1 MAATGMQPAVLY
13 EKTAAGAVAIVT
25 LNRPD
30 DLNAYNVA
38 MRDAL
43 YEALVAVRDDPEVRA
58 MVLQGNGPAFSTGGD
73 LTEFGTAPSAVVAR
87 QTRWRRDVWGTLWNL
102 PKITVAAVHGFVVGG
117 GFEMALLC
125 DQCIAGQHARFV
137 LPETGLGMI
146 PGVAATQ
153 TLPRLAGSGAALDLV
168 LTGRRLSASA
178 AKEMGLVSR
187 VVHPDRLRATAL
199 RVARGYAR
207 LPPELLRRL
216 KRAVNDGLDA
226 TLADGLN
233 LERRLAAS

>member
-1 MAATGMQPAVLY
+1 MSAPGPVVLY
-13 EKTAAGAVAIVT
+13 EKAAGDVAIVT

-30 DLNAYNVA
+30 ELNAYNRA
-38 MRDAL
+38 MRDSL
-43 YEALVAVRDDPEVRA
+43 YEALIAVRDDPGVRA

-87 QTRWRRDVWGTLWNL
+87 ETRWRRDVWGTLWTL

-125 DQCIAGQHARFV
+125 DECIAGQHARFV

-153 TLPRLAGSGAALDLV
+153 TLPRLVGSGAGLDLV
-168 LTGRRLSASA
+168 LTGRRLSVRA
-178 AKEMGLVSR
+178 AKELGLVSR
-187 VVHPDRLRATAL
+187 IVHPDRLRATAL
-199 RVARGYAR
+199 RTARRYAR
-207 LPPELLRRL
+207 LPPDLLRRL
-216 KRAVNDGLDA
+216 KRAINDGLDG
-226 TLADGLN
+226 TLADGLA